1 MSTEKTYLVTFSV
14 HDCYRITLTAASEEE
29 ALEKAENLYCE
40 ENEDAFELDFSVGG
54 TSDWEA
60 VEVQS

>member
-1 MSTEKTYLVTFSV
+1 MSTYKTYLVTFSV
-14 HDCYRITLTAASEEE
+14 HDCYRITLTATSEED
-29 ALEKAENLYCE
+29 AMEKAENFYCE
-40 ENEDAFELDFSVGG
+40 ENADAFELDFSVGG